1 MFVVVAT
8 TVVGF
13 NTVWLTV
20 TGFVSTLVL
29 VSSWIT
35 VLASGWVTVLVSW
48 WVTMSF
54 RVTTVGM
61 SRVEMTVRGAADTV
75 TTLLL
80 VTGTVTTLLLVTA
93 TVTTLLV
100 VTGTV
105 TVRVLAME
113 VVRVTRR
120 TTGTS
125 LRTRCPF
132 SRTVETRVT
141 LTGLTTVT
149 DLTLPL
155 IVWVL
160 STTSA
165 ACAEERLKAAR

>member
-20 TGFVSTLVL
+20 TGFASTAVL
-29 VSSWIT
+29 VSW
-35 VLASGWVTVLVSW
+35 WVTVLVSW

-80 VTGTVTTLLLVTA
+80 
-93 TVTTLLV
+93 

-155 IVWVL
+155 IVCVL